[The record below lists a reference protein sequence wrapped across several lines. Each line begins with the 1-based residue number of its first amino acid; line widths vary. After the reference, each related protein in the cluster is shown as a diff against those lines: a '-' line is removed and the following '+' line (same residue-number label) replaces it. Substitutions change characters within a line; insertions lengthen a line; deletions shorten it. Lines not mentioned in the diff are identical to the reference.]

1 MASIMAEVYGLV
13 LMEIGIV
20 YWGSEVLRV
29 TSAYGDRYDGQWKE
43 GEQHGKGVAIWA
55 DGDK

>member
-1 MASIMAEVYGLV
+1 VREKDVWTSKGMGSGGMASIMAEVYGLV

-29 TSAYGDRYDGQWKE
+29 TSAYGDRYDG
-43 GEQHGKGVAIWA
+43 
-55 DGDK
+55 